1 MAILVT
7 GAAGFIGHHLSKALL
22 ARGETVIG
30 VDNLNDYYDP
40 AIKQARLAALS
51 EYPHFRFTRL
61 DLADDSALESAVDY
75 AEVTHIVHLAAQ
87 AGVRYSL
94 ENPRA
99 YARSNVSGHL
109 NVLEFARHAPHLEHM
124 IYASSSS
131 VYGERSNGPF
141 RESDTVRSP
150 ASLYA
155 ATKIGGEMLSES
167 YARLY
172 DIPLTGL
179 RFFTVYG
186 AMGRPDMAYWIF
198 TEKILRG
205 EPITIFAGGDMSRDF
220 TYVDDIVDGIS
231 KLLSRAPKADDGRRH
246 NIYNL
251 GNNTPTPLMDL
262 VRAVEKACGVE
273 AQKVYADKQPGDV
286 SKTFADISRAQT
298 DFGYDPKTKIED
310 GIPVFVDWYRGFY
323 GV

>member
-1 MAILVT
+1 MTVLIT
-7 GAAGFIGHHLSKALL
+7 GAAGFVGYHLSEALL
-22 ARGETVIG
+22 ARGQSVIG

-40 AIKQARLAALS
+40 AIKQARLGKLAEHAN
-51 EYPHFRFTRL
+51 FRFTRL
-61 DLADDSALESAVDY
+61 DLADDGALEAAVSYD
-75 AEVTHIVHLAAQ
+75 EVTHIVHLAAQ

-99 YARSNVSGHL
+99 YARSNISGHL
-109 NVLEFARHAPHLEHM
+109 NVLEFARHAPNLEHM
-124 IYASSSS
+124 AYASSSS

-141 RESDTVRSP
+141 SESDRVRSP

-220 TYVDDIVDGIS
+220 TYIDDITKGIAQ
-231 KLLSRAPKADDGRRH
+231 LLPRAPKLDDGRRH
-246 NIYNL
+246 TIYNL
-251 GNNTPTPLMDL
+251 GNNTPTALMDL
-262 VRAVEKACGVE
+262 VSAVERACGVE
-273 AQKVYADKQPGDV
+273 AQKIYADKQPGDV
-286 SKTFADISRAQT
+286 STTFADISRAQA
-298 DFGYDPKTKIED
+298 DFGYDPQTKIED
-310 GIPVFVDWYRGFY
+310 GIPVFVDWYRQFY
-323 GV
+323 GL